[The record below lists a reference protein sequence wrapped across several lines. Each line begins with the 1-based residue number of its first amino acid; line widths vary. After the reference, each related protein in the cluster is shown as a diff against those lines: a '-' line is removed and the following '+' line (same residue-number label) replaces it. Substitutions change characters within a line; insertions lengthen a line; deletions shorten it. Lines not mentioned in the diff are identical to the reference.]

1 MIDYLFLCPPPPPP
15 PSQAQLVR
23 ELKAGGGPKDQV
35 DQEVER
41 LVKLKKR
48 LGLEPANKKKGK
60 KK

>member
-1 MIDYLFLCPPPPPP
+1 MLDSLSSAL

-23 ELKAGGGPKDQV
+23 ELKGAANGTPKDKI
-35 DQEVER
+35 DQEVEK

-48 LGLEPANKKKGK
+48 LGLEPTTKKKGK